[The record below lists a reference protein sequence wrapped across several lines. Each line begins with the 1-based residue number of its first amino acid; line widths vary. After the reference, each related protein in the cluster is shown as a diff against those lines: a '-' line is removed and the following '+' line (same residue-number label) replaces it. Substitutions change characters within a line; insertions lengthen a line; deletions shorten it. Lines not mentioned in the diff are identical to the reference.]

1 MYTDKNRIAC
11 QKWRSKNRE
20 KSNAYCASL
29 MKEQY
34 EKNKDKKK
42 QYENYRYYMKQE
54 LKIFLR
60 ILIEDIPHS

>member
-11 QKWRSKNRE
+11 LKWRSKNRE
-20 KSNAYCASL
+20 KYNAYCASL

-42 QYENYRYYMKQE
+42 QYESYRYYMKQE
-54 LKIFLR
+54 MKIFLR
-60 ILIEDIPHS
+60 ILIEDI